1 MYTACTVFQI
11 GTRYLPLFVFKNYK
25 FGFQRLHNTSWIIL
39 WLHFKTN
46 ISCLKIWQYLSMNI
60 SAVMNLFTSF
70 SVHLKMIPCC
80 YLIYI
85 IHVVDTVFL
94 FILTVWFKQFSMLWR
109 NQWVFYHQAIE
120 LPLNEK
126 TKSIWYIVWNWLYD
140 ENI

>member
-1 MYTACTVFQI
+1 MSVIVMNISVFILTFSHKLFNLMTCFMQCEYVYCMYCLSN
-11 GTRYLPLFVFKNYK
+11 RYTISTIIRLKNYK
-25 FGFQRLHNTSWIIL
+25 FGFQSLHNTSWIIL

-85 IHVVDTVFL
+85 IHVVDTVF
-94 FILTVWFKQFSMLWR
+94 FVYPDSM
-109 NQWVFYHQAIE
+109 I
-120 LPLNEK
+120 
-126 TKSIWYIVWNWLYD
+126 
-140 ENI
+140 